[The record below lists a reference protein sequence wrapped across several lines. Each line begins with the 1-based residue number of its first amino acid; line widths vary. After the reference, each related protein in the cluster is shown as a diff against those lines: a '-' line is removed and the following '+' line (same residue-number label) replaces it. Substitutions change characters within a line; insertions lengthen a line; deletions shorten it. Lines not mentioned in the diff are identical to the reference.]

1 MGKKAWKAF
10 AIELTSTI
18 IQVLSEHGGK
28 YSIDASSIYT
38 GVERNN

>member
-18 IQVLSEHGGK
+18 IQVLSEQGGK
-28 YSIDASSIYT
+28 YAIEAFSMDT
-38 GVERNN
+38 GVETNN